1 MCGVMSRG
9 GEARRWIYGLSVHL
23 HQESSQ
29 SFSIVVG
36 FGKLPEVSRVEE
48 NALCPENDEEEG
60 VWTLTLWGIAS

>member
-1 MCGVMSRG
+1 MSRR

-29 SFSIVVG
+29 GFSIVVG
-36 FGKLPEVSRVEE
+36 FGKLSEVSRVEE